1 MAVSPDLIVRDDVR
15 AMAAYPVAHA
25 AGMIKLDAMENPYT
39 LPDALRRELAGVLSG
54 CELNRYPDPSAPGL
68 KKRLREVM
76 GIKPEWELLLGNGSD
91 EIIQM
96 IILACARA
104 GAVVMAPTPTF
115 VMYRTYAHIAGIEF
129 SGVPLRADFALDTER
144 FLTEMRNR
152 RPAVVFMPYPNNPT
166 GNLFAAD
173 AVQAVV
179 DAAPGLVV
187 IDEAYQPFAGHS
199 LIGLL
204 ERHRHVVLLRTVSK
218 LGLAG
223 LRLGYAVGHPEW
235 MREVDK
241 VRSPYNVNVLTQA
254 AADWAL
260 ARHAVLEGQA
270 ADIRAE
276 REKLFAAMAALPDL
290 RPFPSS
296 ANFILARVP
305 DAVQVQKSLER
316 RRVLIKSMHGAN
328 PQLDQ
333 CIRVTV
339 GTPAENAAF
348 LDALRA
354 ALAEL
359 GPRREA
365 VA

>member
-1 MAVSPDLIVRDDVR
+1 
-15 AMAAYPVAHA
+15 
-25 AGMIKLDAMENPYT
+25 
-39 LPDALRRELAGVLSG
+39 
-54 CELNRYPDPSAPGL
+54 
-68 KKRLREVM
+68 
-76 GIKPEWELLLGNGSD
+76 
-91 EIIQM
+91 
-96 IILACARA
+96 
-104 GAVVMAPTPTF
+104 
-115 VMYRTYAHIAGIEF
+115 
-129 SGVPLRADFALDTER
+129 
-144 FLTEMRNR
+144 
-152 RPAVVFMPYPNNPT
+152 
-166 GNLFAAD
+166 
-173 AVQAVV
+173 
-179 DAAPGLVV
+179 V

-199 LIGLL
+199 LIDLL
-204 ERHRHVVLLRTVSK
+204 DRHRNVVLLRTVSK

-235 MREVDK
+235 MCEFDK

-260 ARHAVLEGQA
+260 ARHEVLEGQA
-270 ADIRAE
+270 ADIRAA
-276 REKLFAAMAALPDL
+276 REKLFAAMAAMPGVH
-290 RPFPSS
+290 PFPSS

-305 DAVQVQKSLER
+305 GAVQVQKSLER

-359 GPRREA
+359 QA
-365 VA
+365 AA